1 MQDVSFQT
9 AAPDVAAKPRLR
21 WWDIGL
27 PIASGVLVFA
37 IISFGIVVVAM
48 GKGDIGFVQR
58 LAAKMQSADQGYF
71 LNMGVMA
78 VIYLPPLGVMFWI
91 ARRKQLEYFASVQWR
106 IIGWAFGGGIL
117 YAIAFQVVQDFLI
130 RNGLVTFTPSPGEL
144 LLIPHNATQLILG
157 LAVAALLGPFVEE
170 FYFRGF
176 LLSWSRGL
184 MPLVWATLLN
194 GALFGIVHFYFLQH
208 AGLEGIFVT
217 AVIGVFGALNVWWTM
232 RTKSLWPAF
241 ASHMAYNGAGLIL
254 MFLAPSTS

>member
-9 AAPDVAAKPRLR
+9 ALPDLPAHPRLR
-21 WWDIGL
+21 WWDMVL

-48 GKGDIGFVQR
+48 GKGDVGFVQR

-71 LNMGVMA
+71 LNMAVMA

-91 ARRKQLEYFASVQWR
+91 ARRKQLEYFAAVPWR
-106 IIGWAFGGGIL
+106 VIGWAFGGGIL
-117 YAIAFQVVQDFLI
+117 YAVVFQVVQDFLI
-130 RNGLVTFTPSPGEL
+130 RHGLVTYTPSPGEL
-144 LLIPHNATQLILG
+144 LLIPHNATQLALG

-184 MPLVWATLLN
+184 MPLAVATLLN

-217 AVIGVFGALNVWWTM
+217 TVIGLFGVLNVWWTM

-254 MFLAPSTS
+254 MFLVPGSP